1 MKTLILS
8 VALLSLS
15 FATVVNAGG
24 GIEPRATSTP
34 GVSVGATSTT
44 TLGTATSGPE
54 TGNVA
59 AVFFAGIPWQAIL
72 VVAAAA
78 LVAALS
84 LWIARKQPM
93 E

>member
-1 MKTLILS
+1 MKTLILA
-8 VALLSLS
+8 VTLLS
-15 FATVVNAGG
+15 FALVTHASG
-24 GIEPRATSTP
+24 GIEPGATSTP
-34 GVSVGATSTT
+34 GVSVGTTSTT
-44 TLGTATSGPE
+44 TLSTGTSTPE